1 MRNWMLAAVA
11 VLALS
16 ACGDGSE
23 PGGGNDATLSDED
36 SITVTGSRIRR
47 EEFMSTSPLQ
57 TMDPGTVTEAGL
69 VDTAD
74 IVRGIGY
81 DGGEQNSPEPE
92 PETYLAYRYAY
103 GLRAPADAV
112 RPLVQQHQQACE
124 AAGPALCQIVNS
136 NVTEA
141 GSDRV
146 NARLVIRAEPGW
158 LTTFRAG
165 LEADAENAGGEVTSS
180 SQSAEDLTRP
190 ILDTQ
195 ARLDAQIQLRERLT
209 GLLDRQGANI
219 EELIRVE
226 RELARV
232 NGDIESATAQ
242 LRAMRAR
249 VSMSIADLNYQSEIR
264 PISRS
269 TVNPVGEAIRD
280 FAGIVLGGLAVMIRL
295 IAGILP
301 WLILIIPAVWLLARW
316 RRSVNRRKAAEKAK

>member
-16 ACGDGSE
+16 ACEDGSE
-23 PGGGNDATLSDED
+23 HDGGNNGYFSAED
-36 SITVTGSRIRR
+36 SIVVTGSRVDRASFAA
-47 EEFMSTSPLQ
+47 EAPLQ
-57 TMDPGTVTEAGL
+57 DIDAEAQTEAG
-69 VDTAD
+69 
-74 IVRGIGY
+74 IG
-81 DGGEQNSPEPE
+81 DPGNGEQSA

-103 GLRAPADAV
+103 GLRAPAEAV
-112 RPLVQQHQQACE
+112 RPLVQQHQQTCE
-124 AAGPALCQIVNS
+124 AAGPSLCQIVNS

-146 NARLVIRAEPGW
+146 SARLVIRAEPGW
-158 LTTFRAG
+158 LATFRDG

-195 ARLDAQIQLRERLT
+195 ARLDAQVQLRERLT

-249 VSMSIADLNYQSEIR
+249 VSMSIADLTYQSEIR
-264 PISRS
+264 PISQS
-269 TVNPVGEAIRD
+269 TVNPVGEAVRD

-295 IAGILP
+295 IAGVLP
-301 WLILIIPAVWLLARW
+301 WLILVIPAIWLLARW

>member
-16 ACGDGSE
+16 ACEDGSE
-23 PGGGNDATLSDED
+23 YDGGNNGYFSAED
-36 SITVTGSRIRR
+36 SIVVTGSRVDRASFAANEPMGVID
-47 EEFMSTSPLQ
+47 EEGGTGAGISE
-57 TMDPGTVTEAGL
+57 PGNG
-69 VDTAD
+69 
-74 IVRGIGY
+74 
-81 DGGEQNSPEPE
+81 NPSEPQA
-92 PETYLAYRYAY
+92 ETYLAYRYAY
-103 GLRAPADAV
+103 GLRAPAEAV
-112 RPLVQQHQQACE
+112 RLLVQQHQQACE
-124 AAGPALCQIVNS
+124 AAGPSLCQIVNS

-146 NARLVIRAEPGW
+146 SARLVIRAEPGW
-158 LTTFRAG
+158 LTTFREG

-249 VSMSIADLNYQSEIR
+249 VSMSIADLTYQSEIR

-269 TVNPVGEAIRD
+269 TVNPVGEAVRD

-316 RRSVNRRKAAEKAK
+316 HRSVNRRKIAAKTK

>member
-16 ACGDGSE
+16 ACEDSSE
-23 PGGGNDATLSDED
+23 YDGGNSGYFSAED
-36 SITVTGSRIRR
+36 SIVVTGSRVDRA
-47 EEFMSTSPLQ
+47 EFAAEAPLQ
-57 TMDPGTVTEAGL
+57 DIDAEAQTEAG
-69 VDTAD
+69 
-74 IVRGIGY
+74 INEPGN
-81 DGGEQNSPEPE
+81 GEQSA

-112 RPLVQQHQQACE
+112 RPLVQQHQQTCE
-124 AAGPALCQIVNS
+124 AAGPSLCQIVNS

-146 NARLVIRAEPGW
+146 SARLVIRAEPGW
-158 LTTFRAG
+158 LTTFREG

-249 VSMSIADLNYQSEIR
+249 VSMSIADLTYQSEIR
-264 PISRS
+264 PISQS
-269 TVNPVGEAIRD
+269 TVNPVAEAFRD

-301 WLILIIPAVWLLARW
+301 WLILIVPAVWLLARW

>member
-16 ACGDGSE
+16 ACEDGSE
-23 PGGGNDATLSDED
+23 YDGGNNGFFSAEE
-36 SITVTGSRIRR
+36 SIVVTGSRVDRA
-47 EEFMSTSPLQ
+47 ELVAEAPLQ
-57 TMDPGTVTEAGL
+57 DIGAEARTEAG
-69 VDTAD
+69 
-74 IVRGIGY
+74 IG
-81 DGGEQNSPEPE
+81 DPGNGEQSA

-103 GLRAPADAV
+103 GLRAPAEAV
-112 RPLVQQHQQACE
+112 RPLVQQHQQTCE
-124 AAGPALCQIVNS
+124 AAGPSLCQIVNS

-146 NARLVIRAEPGW
+146 SARLVIRAEPSW
-158 LTTFRAG
+158 LTTFREG

-269 TVNPVGEAIRD
+269 TVNPVGEAVRD

-301 WLILIIPAVWLLARW
+301 WLILIIPAVWLFARW
-316 RRSVNRRKAAEKAK
+316 RRGVNRRKAAEKAK

>member
-1 MRNWMLAAVA
+1 MRNWMMAAVA

-16 ACGDGSE
+16 ACEDGTETHSGN
-23 PGGGNDATLSDED
+23 GGYLSDED
-36 SITVTGSRIRR
+36 GIVVTGSRVDRASFAAS
-47 EEFMSTSPLQ
+47 EPLQ
-57 TMDPGTVTEAGL
+57 AIDAEARTEAG
-69 VDTAD
+69 
-74 IVRGIGY
+74 IR
-81 DGGEQNSPEPE
+81 EPGNGDQIA

-103 GLRAPADAV
+103 GLRAPAEAV

-124 AAGPALCQIVNS
+124 AAGPSLCQIVNS

-146 NARLVIRAEPGW
+146 SARLVIRAEPGW
-158 LTTFRAG
+158 LTTFREG

-264 PISRS
+264 PISQS
-269 TVNPVGEAIRD
+269 TVNPVGEAVRD

-301 WLILIIPAVWLLARW
+301 WLILIVPAVWLLARW
-316 RRSVNRRKAAEKAK
+316 RRGVNRRKVAEKAK

>member
-16 ACGDGSE
+16 ACEDGTETHSGN
-23 PGGGNDATLSDED
+23 GGYLSDED
-36 SITVTGSRIRR
+36 SITVTGSRTRR
-47 EEFMSTSPLQ
+47 DTFSSTSPLAVI
-57 TMDPGTVTEAGL
+57 DAETVTEAGL

-74 IVRGIGY
+74 IVRSVPDI
-81 DGGEQNSPEPE
+81 QNETPEPE
-92 PETYLAYRYAY
+92 TETYLAYRYAY
-103 GLRAPADAV
+103 GLRAPAEAV

-124 AAGPALCQIVNS
+124 AAGPSLCQIVNS

-146 NARLVIRAEPGW
+146 SARLVIRAEPGW
-158 LTTFRAG
+158 LTTFREG

-264 PISRS
+264 PISQS

-301 WLILIIPAVWLLARW
+301 WLILIVPAVWLLARW
-316 RRSVNRRKAAEKAK
+316 RRGVNGRKAAEKAK

>member
-1 MRNWMLAAVA
+1 MRKWMLAAVA

-23 PGGGNDATLSDED
+23 GPSDDNSYLVED
-36 SITVTGSRIRR
+36 DGIVVTGSRVRR
-47 EEFMSTSPLQ
+47 EAFMSTSPLQ
-57 TMDPGTVTEAGL
+57 SIDPDTVTEAGL
-69 VDTAD
+69 VDTAE
-74 IVRGIGY
+74 IVRGEPGS
-81 DGGEQNSPEPE
+81 DEAPEPQT
-92 PETYLAYRYAY
+92 ETYLAYRYAY
-103 GLRAPADAV
+103 GLRAPAEAV
-112 RPLVQQHQQACE
+112 RPLVQQHQQTCE
-124 AAGPALCQIVNS
+124 AAGPSLCQIVNS

-146 NARLVIRAEPGW
+146 SARLVIRAEPGW
-158 LTTFRAG
+158 LTTFREG

-249 VSMSIADLNYQSEIR
+249 VSMSIADLTYQSEIR
-264 PISRS
+264 PISQS
-269 TVNPVGEAIRD
+269 TVNPVAEAFRD

-316 RRSVNRRKAAEKAK
+316 RRGVNRRKAAEKAK

>member
-1 MRNWMLAAVA
+1 MRTWMLAAVA

-16 ACGDGSE
+16 ACEDGLEYDGRDAGYFSE
-23 PGGGNDATLSDED
+23 DDG
-36 SITVTGSRIRR
+36 IVVTGSRVDRASFAANEPMGVIDAEAR
-47 EEFMSTSPLQ
+47 
-57 TMDPGTVTEAGL
+57 TEAGL
-69 VDTAD
+69 SEP
-74 IVRGIGY
+74 GN
-81 DGGEQNSPEPE
+81 GEPSA
-92 PETYLAYRYAY
+92 PETETFLAYRYAY
-103 GLRAPADAV
+103 GLRAPAEAV
-112 RPLVQQHQQACE
+112 RPLVQQHQQTCE
-124 AAGPALCQIVNS
+124 AAGPSVCQIVNA

-158 LTTFRAG
+158 LTTFRDG

-232 NGDIESATAQ
+232 NGDIESAAAQ

-249 VSMSIADLNYQSEIR
+249 VSMSIADLTYQSEIR

-269 TVNPVGEAIRD
+269 TVNPVGEAVRD

-295 IAGILP
+295 IAGVLP
-301 WLILIIPAVWLLARW
+301 WMILIIPAVWLLSRW
-316 RRSVNRRKAAEKAK
+316 RRSVNRRKAAEKAKT

>member
-23 PGGGNDATLSDED
+23 PGGGDDANLSDED

-47 EEFMSTSPLQ
+47 DTFSSTSPLAVI
-57 TMDPGTVTEAGL
+57 DAETVTEAGL

-74 IVRGIGY
+74 IVRSVPDI
-81 DGGEQNSPEPE
+81 QNETPEPE
-92 PETYLAYRYAY
+92 TETYLAYRYAY

-124 AAGPALCQIVNS
+124 AAGPSLCQIVNS

-146 NARLVIRAEPGW
+146 SARLVIRAEPGW

-269 TVNPVGEAIRD
+269 TVNPVGEAVRD
-280 FAGIVLGGLAVMIRL
+280 FAGIVLSGLAVMIRL

-301 WLILIIPAVWLLARW
+301 WLILVIPGIWLFGRW

>member
-16 ACGDGSE
+16 ACEDGSE
-23 PGGGNDATLSDED
+23 YDGGNNGFFSAEE
-36 SITVTGSRIRR
+36 SIVVTGSRVNRA
-47 EEFMSTSPLQ
+47 ELVAEAPLQ
-57 TMDPGTVTEAGL
+57 DIGAEARTEAG
-69 VDTAD
+69 
-74 IVRGIGY
+74 IG
-81 DGGEQNSPEPE
+81 DPGNGEQSA

-103 GLRAPADAV
+103 GLRAPAEAV

-124 AAGPALCQIVNS
+124 AAGPSLCQIVNS

-146 NARLVIRAEPGW
+146 SARLVIRAEPGW
-158 LTTFRAG
+158 LATFRES

-264 PISRS
+264 PISQS

>member
-16 ACGDGSE
+16 ACEDGSE
-23 PGGGNDATLSDED
+23 YDGGNNGFFSAED
-36 SITVTGSRIRR
+36 SIVVTGSRVDRA
-47 EEFMSTSPLQ
+47 ELVAEAPLQ
-57 TMDPGTVTEAGL
+57 DIDAEAGTEAGI
-69 VDTAD
+69 AD
-74 IVRGIGY
+74 PGN
-81 DGGEQNSPEPE
+81 GEQIA

-103 GLRAPADAV
+103 GLRAPAEAV

-124 AAGPALCQIVNS
+124 AAGPSLCQIVNS

-146 NARLVIRAEPGW
+146 SARLVIRAEPGW
-158 LTTFRAG
+158 LTTFREG

-249 VSMSIADLNYQSEIR
+249 VSMSIADLTYQSEIR
-264 PISRS
+264 PISQS
-269 TVNPVGEAIRD
+269 TVNPVAEAFRD
-280 FAGIVLGGLAVMIRL
+280 FAGIVLGGLAVMVRL

>member
-16 ACGDGSE
+16 ACEDGAE
-23 PGGGNDATLSDED
+23 HDGGNSGYFSAED
-36 SITVTGSRIRR
+36 SIVVTGSRVDRA
-47 EEFMSTSPLQ
+47 EFAAEAPLQ
-57 TMDPGTVTEAGL
+57 DIDAEVQTEAG
-69 VDTAD
+69 
-74 IVRGIGY
+74 ISEPGN
-81 DGGEQNSPEPE
+81 GEQSA

-103 GLRAPADAV
+103 GLRAPAEAV
-112 RPLVQQHQQACE
+112 RPLVQQHQQTCE
-124 AAGPALCQIVNS
+124 AAGPSLCQIVNS

-146 NARLVIRAEPGW
+146 SARLVIRAEPGW
-158 LTTFRAG
+158 LTTFREG

-249 VSMSIADLNYQSEIR
+249 VSMSIADLTYQSEIR
-264 PISRS
+264 PISQS

-295 IAGILP
+295 IAGVLP

-316 RRSVNRRKAAEKAK
+316 RRSVNRRKAAGKAK

>member
-16 ACGDGSE
+16 ACEDGSE
-23 PGGGNDATLSDED
+23 HDGGNNGYFSAED
-36 SITVTGSRIRR
+36 SIVVTGSRVDRASFAA
-47 EEFMSTSPLQ
+47 EAPLQ
-57 TMDPGTVTEAGL
+57 DIDAEAQTEAG
-69 VDTAD
+69 
-74 IVRGIGY
+74 IG
-81 DGGEQNSPEPE
+81 DPGNGEQSA

-103 GLRAPADAV
+103 GLRAPAEAV
-112 RPLVQQHQQACE
+112 RPLVQQHQQTCE
-124 AAGPALCQIVNS
+124 AAGPSLCQIVNS

-146 NARLVIRAEPGW
+146 SARLVIRAEPGW
-158 LTTFRAG
+158 LATFRDG

-249 VSMSIADLNYQSEIR
+249 VSMSIADLTYQSEIR
-264 PISRS
+264 PISQS
-269 TVNPVGEAIRD
+269 TVNPVGEAVRD

-295 IAGILP
+295 IAGVLP
-301 WLILIIPAVWLLARW
+301 WLILVIPAIWLLARW